1 MLRSWHYLL
10 YLTSK
15 CIHNIVVN
23 STYCLSV
30 SYLFFWIKVELY
42 IYLYIT
48 ISSTKS
54 APVRWILPRMI
65 DYACSN
71 RAMNKCIFIQCIW
84 IHSVPTK
91 LKRMINNEAYAISNN
106 LNIYIFLLLAKF
118 FGFGKAIIKKLQ
130 IYMKKD
136 NFNSTP

>member
-1 MLRSWHYLL
+1 
-10 YLTSK
+10 
-15 CIHNIVVN
+15 
-23 STYCLSV
+23 
-30 SYLFFWIKVELY
+30 
-42 IYLYIT
+42 
-48 ISSTKS
+48 
-54 APVRWILPRMI
+54 
-65 DYACSN
+65 
-71 RAMNKCIFIQCIW
+71 
-84 IHSVPTK
+84 VPTK